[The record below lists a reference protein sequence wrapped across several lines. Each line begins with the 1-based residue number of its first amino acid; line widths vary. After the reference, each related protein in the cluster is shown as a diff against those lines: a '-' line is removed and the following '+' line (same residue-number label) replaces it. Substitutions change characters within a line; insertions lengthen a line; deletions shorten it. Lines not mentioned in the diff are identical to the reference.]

1 VEFKVG
7 RSRVFA
13 ATGGK
18 PFDPALPAVVLVHG
32 AGNDHTVWHGPAR
45 YFAYHGR
52 SVLAIDLPGHG
63 RSGGKAPTTIEDMA
77 KWLGR
82 AVDTLGIQNLSIAGH
97 SMGALIALEAAAM
110 LGERVTALALLG
122 VATAMPVHP
131 ELVAAARR
139 DDHLAVELITSW
151 GFSRY
156 SQIGGC
162 RGPGLWMSGGGTR
175 LLERIPD
182 GVLGNDLVA
191 CDTYTRAPESAGRV
205 SCPTLLILGQRDL
218 MTPPRGG
225 AELAAGMADARTVT
239 LADCGHMMLV
249 EKPDETLD
257 ALSAI
262 L

>member
-13 ATGGK
+13 ATGGR

-52 SVLAIDLPGHG
+52 TVLALDLPGHG
-63 RSGGKAPTTIEDMA
+63 RSGGRALPTIEAMSR
-77 KWLGR
+77 WLIR
-82 AVDTLGIQNLSIAGH
+82 AVDALGIERVAIAGH
-97 SMGALIALEAAAM
+97 SMGGLIALDAAAA
-110 LGERVTALALLG
+110 LGDRVTALAMLG

-131 ELVAAARR
+131 DLLDAARR
-139 DDHLAVELITSW
+139 DDHLAVDLITSW
-151 GFSRY
+151 GFSKY
-156 SQIGGC
+156 SQVGGS
-162 RGPGLWMSGGGTR
+162 RGPGMWMSGGGMR

-182 GVLGNDLVA
+182 GVLGNDLAA
-191 CDTYTRAPESAGRV
+191 CDAYKTAVESARDV
-205 SCPTLLILGQRDL
+205 TCPSLLILGQRDL
-218 MTPPRGG
+218 MTPARGG
-225 AELAAGMADARTVT
+225 AALAGEMKDARTVV
-239 LADCGHMMLV
+239 LPDCGHMMLV

-257 ALSAI
+257 ALCSV